1 LWTLQS
7 PSICVGNFH
16 VRKDYLLLFGSDVSG
31 KLSMDCIWCLIAWS
45 PQETELRR
53 CCPAECGL
61 RRERES
67 RVASLLS
74 INSHAHAHAQ
84 EKQMRHRLAVSK
96 ERRGALPDL
105 LGRGFLARGK

>member
-1 LWTLQS
+1 MPDRLEPTRNRVASLLSSGVWT
-7 PSICVGNFH
+7 
-16 VRKDYLLLFGSDVSG
+16 
-31 KLSMDCIWCLIAWS
+31 
-45 PQETELRR
+45 EE
-53 CCPAECGL
+53 
-61 RRERES
+61 RERES
-67 RVASLLS
+67 RVVSLLS